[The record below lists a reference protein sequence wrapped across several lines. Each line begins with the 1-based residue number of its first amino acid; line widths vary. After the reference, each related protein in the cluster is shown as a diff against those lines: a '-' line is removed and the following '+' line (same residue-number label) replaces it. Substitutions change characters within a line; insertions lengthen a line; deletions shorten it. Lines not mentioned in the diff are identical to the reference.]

1 MLFQYRNTPLASL
14 RPPDENAD
22 PHIVAGEVL
31 PVNERQILFANGS
44 LLIRRVVRNDAGD
57 YSCRAENDE
66 GMSAVGTLPLSVAGE

>member
-1 MLFQYRNTPLASL
+1 MFFRLSRDAGVPKCRLIPLL
-14 RPPDENAD
+14 L
-22 PHIVAGEVL
+22 AGEVL

-66 GMSAVGTLPLSVAGE
+66 GMSAVGTLPLRVTGK

>member
-1 MLFQYRNTPLASL
+1 MYPPVYEYPAKSQSKC
-14 RPPDENAD
+14 RPIIPFL
-22 PHIVAGEVL
+22 HAGEVL

-66 GMSAVGTLPLSVAGE
+66 GMSAVGTLTLSVAGK